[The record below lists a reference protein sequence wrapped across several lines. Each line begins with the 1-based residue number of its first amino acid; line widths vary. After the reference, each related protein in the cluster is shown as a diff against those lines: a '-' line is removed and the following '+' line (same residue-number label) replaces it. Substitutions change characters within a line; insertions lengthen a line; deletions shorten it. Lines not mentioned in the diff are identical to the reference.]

1 MNRTS
6 ALIFMTVVILAGISG
21 CGGPKDPVTTGF
33 LSDYSKLQRVS
44 DTSCRYVDKTA
55 FGRYTAFIVD
65 PVAVHFQLGTKA
77 IEKKSEGKLTE
88 QDMTDLTN
96 YFHDAIVKAITDAG
110 YSVTYQPRYNVARIR
125 VAITDLEETNVL
137 LAAVPTTRMAIG
149 TGVGGAAMEAE
160 FVNSMTGNQIGAVVE
175 SKAGSRIPFTGLSD
189 WGGAKSAMDEWAKR
203 LKERLEE
210 AKGK

>member
-1 MNRTS
+1 MTRTS
-6 ALIFMTVVILAGISG
+6 ILMIMAAVILAGICG

-33 LSDYSKLQRVS
+33 LSDYSNLQRVS
-44 DTSCRYVDKTA
+44 DSSCRYIDKAA
-55 FGRYTAFIVD
+55 FGQYTAFIVD
-65 PVAVHFQLGTKA
+65 PVVIHFQDGAKA

-88 QDMTDLTN
+88 QDMTDLAN
-96 YFHDAIVKAITDAG
+96 YFHAIIIKAITDAG
-110 YSVTYQPRYNVARIR
+110 YSITYQPRYNVARIR

-137 LAAVPTTRMAIG
+137 LATVPTTRAVMNAG
-149 TGVGGAAMEAE
+149 AGGAAMEAE
-160 FVNSMTGNQIGAVVE
+160 FVNSMTGKQIGAVVE

-189 WGGAKSAMDEWAKR
+189 WGGAESAMEAWAKR